1 MGLRLVPRLR
11 CLLNSLAIFRP
22 RCCINQQPEQLR
34 GGRFREFCLRVIVFP
49 IWHSG
54 CTQSAPGEANVRKF
68 RCSAA
73 QSPWVSGQMSCRRIL
88 IVESDRRVSEML
100 AELLAG
106 FPAELHFASSRSEAM
121 EVSLC
126 GRFPLCLISHGLSD
140 GNGLPLF
147 PDVFRVADRATGV
160 LLSQH
165 PDLWVIQQALE
176 AGYAAVLGKPPD
188 RQQLAG
194 VLRRVFGNV
203 TESWQPG
210 CSTASEFS
218 SVQFDLPGLA
228 EIAGFSNADIR
239 ERLSKAE
246 LIGIIRAVEYPFA
259 GKERLEYFDRDT
271 LERVVCLVRRWSQQR
286 LERLR
291 SAREAEEDSES
302 SVSMR
307 EELAWQGLAVAG

>member
-1 MGLRLVPRLR
+1 
-11 CLLNSLAIFRP
+11 
-22 RCCINQQPEQLR
+22 
-34 GGRFREFCLRVIVFP
+34 
-49 IWHSG
+49 
-54 CTQSAPGEANVRKF
+54 
-68 RCSAA
+68 
-73 QSPWVSGQMSCRRIL
+73 
-88 IVESDRRVSEML
+88 ML

-106 FPAELHFASSRSEAM
+106 FPAELHFAVSRSEAM
-121 EVSLC
+121 EVSLR

-147 PDVFRVADRATGV
+147 PEVFGVADSATGV

-165 PDLWVIQQALE
+165 PDLWVIQQAIA
-176 AGYAAVLGKPPD
+176 AGYSAVLGKPPD

-194 VLRRVFGNV
+194 VLHRVFGSV

-210 CSTASEFS
+210 GSKHFEFS
-218 SVQFDLPGLA
+218 SVQSDLPGLA
-228 EIAGFSNADIR
+228 EIAGLSNADIR
-239 ERLSKAE
+239 ERLSGAE

-291 SAREAEEDSES
+291 SAREADEDPGSGLLPGEQL
-302 SVSMR
+302 V
-307 EELAWQGLAVAG
+307 WQGLAVAG

>member
-1 MGLRLVPRLR
+1 
-11 CLLNSLAIFRP
+11 
-22 RCCINQQPEQLR
+22 
-34 GGRFREFCLRVIVFP
+34 
-49 IWHSG
+49 
-54 CTQSAPGEANVRKF
+54 
-68 RCSAA
+68 
-73 QSPWVSGQMSCRRIL
+73 
-88 IVESDRRVSEML
+88 ML

-121 EVSLC
+121 EVSLR

-140 GNGLPLF
+140 GSGLPLF
-147 PDVFRVADRATGV
+147 PDVFGVADRATGV

-188 RQQLAG
+188 RQQLAD

-210 CSTASEFS
+210 CSRLGESS
-218 SVQFDLPGLA
+218 SVQCDLPGLA
-228 EIAGFSNADIR
+228 EIAGLSNADIR
-239 ERLSKAE
+239 ERLSRAE

-291 SAREAEEDSES
+291 SARESDEDSEP

>member
-1 MGLRLVPRLR
+1 M
-11 CLLNSLAIFRP
+11 
-22 RCCINQQPEQLR
+22 
-34 GGRFREFCLRVIVFP
+34 
-49 IWHSG
+49 
-54 CTQSAPGEANVRKF
+54 
-68 RCSAA
+68 
-73 QSPWVSGQMSCRRIL
+73 
-88 IVESDRRVSEML
+88 ESDRQVSEML

-106 FPAELHFASSRSEAM
+106 FPAELHFAGSRSEAM
-121 EVSLC
+121 EVSLR

-147 PDVFRVADRATGV
+147 PEVFRVADRATGV

-194 VLRRVFGNV
+194 VLRRVFGSV

-210 CSTASEFS
+210 GSEHPQFS
-218 SVQFDLPGLA
+218 SVQLDLPGLA
-228 EIAGFSNADIR
+228 EIAGLSNADIR

-291 SAREAEEDSES
+291 SAREVEEDSDEG
-302 SVSMR
+302 VSIR
-307 EELAWQGLAVAG
+307 GELAWQGLAVAG

>member
-1 MGLRLVPRLR
+1 
-11 CLLNSLAIFRP
+11 
-22 RCCINQQPEQLR
+22 
-34 GGRFREFCLRVIVFP
+34 
-49 IWHSG
+49 
-54 CTQSAPGEANVRKF
+54 
-68 RCSAA
+68 
-73 QSPWVSGQMSCRRIL
+73 
-88 IVESDRRVSEML
+88 ML

-106 FPAELHFASSRSEAM
+106 FPAELHFAGSRSEAV
-121 EVSLC
+121 EVSLR

-147 PDVFRVADRATGV
+147 PEVFRVADRAADRATGV

-165 PDLWVIQQALE
+165 PDLWVIQQAIE

-188 RQQLAG
+188 REQLAG
-194 VLRRVFGNV
+194 VLRRVFGSV
-203 TESWQPG
+203 TETWQPG
-210 CSTASEFS
+210 GSEHPQRS
-218 SVQFDLPGLA
+218 SVQLDLPGLA
-228 EIAGFSNADIR
+228 EIAGLSNADIR

-291 SAREAEEDSES
+291 SAREVEEDSDEG
-302 SVSMR
+302 VLIR
-307 EELAWQGLAVAG
+307 GELSWQEFAIAG

>member
-1 MGLRLVPRLR
+1 
-11 CLLNSLAIFRP
+11 
-22 RCCINQQPEQLR
+22 
-34 GGRFREFCLRVIVFP
+34 
-49 IWHSG
+49 
-54 CTQSAPGEANVRKF
+54 
-68 RCSAA
+68 
-73 QSPWVSGQMSCRRIL
+73 
-88 IVESDRRVSEML
+88 
-100 AELLAG
+100 
-106 FPAELHFASSRSEAM
+106 
-121 EVSLC
+121 
-126 GRFPLCLISHGLSD
+126 
-140 GNGLPLF
+140 LF
-147 PDVFRVADRATGV
+147 PDVFGVADRATGV

-188 RQQLAG
+188 RQQLAD

-210 CSTASEFS
+210 CSRLGESS
-218 SVQFDLPGLA
+218 SVQCDLPGLA
-228 EIAGFSNADIR
+228 EIAGLSNADIR
-239 ERLSKAE
+239 ERLSRAE

-291 SAREAEEDSES
+291 SARESDEDSEP